1 MVKPANNQIIAS
13 AVFVLA
19 GLVVAVVV
27 ALVLGVRPLAT
38 QPGVVRHTPVR
49 EIKVLAPHGNHGE
62 HGDTHGAHDDGH
74 GGHAEAHG
82 GHAEAHSDHEED
94 HASHADPHAADEH
107 TPSHTAEPAHGEA
120 AHEEAPHEE
129 AVHDDTHAPH
139 EEVPAHPVDVE
150 QLIRESL
157 AHADTHAALSALE
170 SGIATAHLDDDSAAR
185 VYTAMARLCD
195 SLNPPEPER
204 QAKYFGLAASLAHEP
219 DTMGETA
226 RAEAEWMLSKANP
239 AGAASRLVATLEA
252 LPPGAEQR
260 PALRVLLGGALE
272 AQSDLVKAEE
282 AYTTALEEARAIADM
297 KKRQDALRLAALH
310 LSRLYRS
317 TARHEPAADLAK
329 QIQRELK
336 PRPTPDSEP
345 APSTPHAED
354 APAKPVEAD
363 HH

>member
-1 MVKPANNQIIAS
+1 MVKPANTQIIAS

-49 EIKVLAPHGNHGE
+49 EIKVLAPHGSHGE

-94 HASHADPHAADEH
+94 HTSHADPHAADEH
-107 TPSHTAEPAHGEA
+107 APSPAAEPAHGESPHIEE
-120 AHEEAPHEE
+120 AHEEAL
-129 AVHDDTHAPH
+129 APH
-139 EEVPAHPVDVE
+139 EDVPAHPVDVE

-170 SGIATAHLDDDSAAR
+170 AGIATAHLNDDSAAR
-185 VYTAMARLCD
+185 VYTAMAWLCD

-204 QAKYFGLAASLAHEP
+204 QAKYFGLAASLAHAPE
-219 DTMGETA
+219 TMGETA
-226 RAEAEWMLSKANP
+226 RAEAEWMLSNANP

-282 AYTTALEEARAIADM
+282 AYTTALEEARAIADLP
-297 KKRQDALRLAALH
+297 KRQDALRLAALH

-336 PRPTPDSEP
+336 PPPTPDPEP

-354 APAKPVEAD
+354 AHAKPVEAD